1 MPKQILNMKKTIEI
15 EKERGNISLSNFFR
29 KWDGYLWEKTGRYM
43 DAPLGNYIFYGPE
56 GSGRYTLALNY
67 IRHHSDGDLRGG
79 RILNVTYNKAVHMV
93 HMSDIHFEV
102 DMGMLGSSA
111 KALWYHMMQQIY
123 DIVLLRK
130 RKIGIIMC
138 KNFQA
143 ITNEHMEIMQTYV
156 KQCENGFMYN
166 RCRLYYVILTTDAS
180 FIGTSISSVFSVV
193 RVPLYMRRIHGIR
206 ICDIYEG
213 KREDEEDMKGLYV
226 HNYLDE
232 GDESIL
238 LSDMNRES
246 MASLG
251 KEHVAYLKG
260 DECAYEF
267 MKYRKEILT
276 NIESHIYGYD
286 PLNGI
291 SLRNSI
297 YDILIYHMNLYEV
310 IWSLICNFSDRL
322 SDNGRCERMHDICM
336 YIHEMLRLYD
346 ANYRPIL
353 HIEKLILYLARMYYE
368 DRNEHDNKSEN
379 K

>member
-1 MPKQILNMKKTIEI
+1 MPKNNLNVKKMIEI
-15 EKERGNISLSNFFR
+15 EKERGDISLGNFFR
-29 KWDGYLWEKTGRYM
+29 KWDGYLWGKTGRYM

-67 IRHHSDGDLRGG
+67 IRHHSDSDLRGI
-79 RILNVTYNKAVHMV
+79 RVLNVTYNKTVHMV
-93 HMSDIHFEV
+93 YMSDIHFEV

-180 FIGTSISSVFSVV
+180 FIGTNISSVFSVV
-193 RVPLYMRRIHGIR
+193 RVPLYMRRIHGI
-206 ICDIYEG
+206 YEG
-213 KREDEEDMKGLYV
+213 QREDEDMKEGKSV
-226 HNYLDE
+226 IHRFLDE
-232 GDESIL
+232 GDESML

-246 MASLG
+246 VLSLG
-251 KEHVAYLKG
+251 EGHVTYLKS
-260 DECAYEF
+260 DNCSYEF
-267 MKYRKEILT
+267 MKYRKEILRS
-276 NIESHIYGYD
+276 IESHIYGYD
-286 PLNGI
+286 PLNGL

-297 YDILIYHMNLYEV
+297 YDILIYHMNLYDV
-310 IWSLICNFSDRL
+310 IWLLICSFSEHL
-322 SDNGRCERMHDICM
+322 SDDGRSKRMYNICI
-336 YIHEMLRLYD
+336 YTHEMLRLYD

-353 HIEKLILYLARMYYE
+353 HIEKLILYLAKMYYE
-368 DRNEHDNKSEN
+368 DKNSNNE
-379 K
+379 